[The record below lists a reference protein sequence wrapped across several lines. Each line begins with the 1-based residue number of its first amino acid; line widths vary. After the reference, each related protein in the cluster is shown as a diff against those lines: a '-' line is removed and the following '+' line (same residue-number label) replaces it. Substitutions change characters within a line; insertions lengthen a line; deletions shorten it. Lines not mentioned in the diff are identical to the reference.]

1 VKIRPYRHSLELKDE
16 IEKQIAEM
24 LTAGVIS
31 PSTSAFSSPI
41 IMVRKKDLTWRP
53 CVDYMNLNMLTV
65 KSKYPMPVIEELLE
79 NSVVR
84 RGF

>member
-41 IMVRKKDLTWRP
+41 IMVRKKVLT
-53 CVDYMNLNMLTV
+53 
-65 KSKYPMPVIEELLE
+65 
-79 NSVVR
+79 
-84 RGF
+84 